1 MADEV
6 ITQTTTT
13 EPIPAAVTST
23 KPYDMLDAYEPEAT
37 EGAGPESV
45 AVVTPKT
52 EGVRDDSDDNKEGL
66 GEAKEEGEAKPEEGE
81 GGKSKEGD
89 KVDDGFEAV
98 PVTKT
103 INGKEVTFTV
113 KEAIASY
120 VKQEEFNRQMDQ
132 RVTTVSKR
140 EQAWKQDH
148 DQFKNKVGEVIKVA
162 QSGDFVTAI
171 KALAKVATNGT
182 GLDVT
187 EFEKQYFSQL
197 DEIQKVYSKL
207 SPEQKEAYFAK
218 RAASEAQARAKELED
233 EKTTTVAQAQL
244 QTQITKLQEDNG
256 LASDEFWS
264 NYGALVKLA
273 TGEGKLFKSEG
284 DIRPED
290 VVQYSFQ
297 VRHEAKVAE
306 AGKKLGVSD
315 KAILDELS
323 TITSS
328 DPTLTVDQIAEVLK
342 TSGIAI
348 NANPAAVEN
357 LNRKAEK
364 SKTRFNQA
372 SSTKKENDKIPE
384 GYDEETLAHLY
395 RNQPRRSVRPVR

>member
-1 MADEV
+1 MADES
-6 ITQTTTT
+6 ISTPSTAT

-23 KPYDMLDAYEPEAT
+23 KPYDMLDAYEAEPATTESLPVDSSPNESPLPDADAVKEPEKTEEASEKP
-37 EGAGPESV
+37 EGA
-45 AVVTPKT
+45 
-52 EGVRDDSDDNKEGL
+52 
-66 GEAKEEGEAKPEEGE
+66 E

-89 KVDDGFEAV
+89 KVDDGFESV

-113 KEAIASY
+113 KDAITSH

-132 RVTTVSKR
+132 RITTVAKR
-140 EQAWKQDH
+140 EQAWRQDH
-148 DQFKNKVGEVIKVA
+148 DQFKSKVGEVIKVA

-218 RAASEAQARAKELED
+218 RAAAEAQARAKELED
-233 EKTTTVAQAQL
+233 EKTTTVAQSQL
-244 QTQITKLQEDNG
+244 QAQVTKLQEENG
-256 LASDEFWS
+256 FSNEEWWGNYKALAEL
-264 NYGALVKLA
+264 G
-273 TGEGKLFKSEG
+273 TGEGKPFKTRE
-284 DIRPED
+284 DITAED
-290 VVQYSFQ
+290 VVRYSLQ
-297 VRHEAKVAE
+297 VRHEQKVFE

-315 KAILDELS
+315 EEVLTELS
-323 TITSS
+323 RITST
-328 DPTLTVDQIAEVLK
+328 DPTLTADQIAEVLK
-342 TSGIAI
+342 TSGIATT
-348 NANPAAVEN
+348 ASSTAVEN

-372 SSTKKENDKIPE
+372 SSTKKENEKIE
-384 GYDEETLAHLY
+384 GYDKESLDFLY
-395 RNQPRRSVRPVR
+395 RKQPRQSVRPVR

>member
-1 MADEV
+1 MADESV
-6 ITQTTTT
+6 SAPSVAT

-23 KPYDMLDAYEPEAT
+23 KPYDMLDAYEPETPT
-37 EGAGPESV
+37 EA
-45 AVVTPKT
+45 PKEET
-52 EGVRDDSDDNKEGL
+52 KALPDSDDSGVKPEAGEGDKPEDVSKSD
-66 GEAKEEGEAKPEEGE
+66 EAK
-81 GGKSKEGD
+81 SHEGD
-89 KVDDGFEAV
+89 KVDDGFESV

-113 KEAIASY
+113 KDAIASH

-132 RVTTVSKR
+132 RVTTIVKR

-148 DQFKNKVGEVIKVA
+148 DQFKSKVGEVIKVA
-162 QSGDFVTAI
+162 QKGDFVTAI

-187 EFEKQYFSQL
+187 EFEKQYFEQL
-197 DEIQKVYSKL
+197 DEINKVYSKL

-218 RAASEAQARAKELED
+218 RAAAEAQARARELED
-233 EKTTTVAQAQL
+233 EKTTTVANSQL
-244 QTQITKLQEDNG
+244 QERVAKLVEENG
-256 LASDEFWS
+256 FSNDEFWG
-264 NYGALVKLA
+264 NYGALVNYA
-273 TGEGKLFKSEG
+273 TGEGKAFKSKDE
-284 DIRPED
+284 ITAED
-290 VVQYSFQ
+290 VVKYSHQ
-297 VRHEAKVAE
+297 VRHEAKVFE
-306 AGKKLGVSD
+306 AGKKLGVD
-315 KAILDELS
+315 DAAILSELS

-348 NANPAAVEN
+348 NANPVAVEN

-372 SSTKKENDKIPE
+372 SSTKKENDKID
-384 GYDEETLAHLY
+384 GYDKESLDFLY
-395 RNQPRRSVRPVR
+395 RKQPRQSVRPVR